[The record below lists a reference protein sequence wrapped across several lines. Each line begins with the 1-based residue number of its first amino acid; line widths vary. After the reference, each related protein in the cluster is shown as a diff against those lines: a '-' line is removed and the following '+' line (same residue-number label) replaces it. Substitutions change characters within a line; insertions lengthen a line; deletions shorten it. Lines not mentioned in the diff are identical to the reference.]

1 MLLINLLRRTY
12 LATAALIAFSA
23 LVPKL
28 TLAQPVPLPVPAS
41 GLQGFPQ
48 DDVERMHAAAA
59 RLYEGSSTGTIEQWR
74 DPRTRDSGEVQL
86 IRNFYAKGMPCRTL
100 HYRIRYEGN
109 PNRVNRYVLNW
120 CRVPEGAW
128 KIAELPRPR

>member
-1 MLLINLLRRTY
+1 MLLINLLRRTH

-59 RLYEGSSTGTIEQWR
+59 RLYEGSST
-74 DPRTRDSGEVQL
+74 VQSSNGGIL
-86 IRNFYAKGMPCRTL
+86 AQET
-100 HYRIRYEGN
+100 
-109 PNRVNRYVLNW
+109 
-120 CRVPEGAW
+120 PE
-128 KIAELPRPR
+128 KFS